1 MTPIIKKLYP
11 QKEEQVEALKRHLN
25 FFNSEQTFGA
35 VIQGIS
41 IAMEEQKT
49 RGEAI
54 NDASITGIKTGLMGP
69 LAGMGDSIIWA
80 AVMPLLI
87 AIFIPFAANGS
98 AMGGILPLIL
108 YPAIT
113 LAISYGMVHKGYTLG
128 RDSII
133 SLLQGGRIKELIY
146 GANVLGL
153 IMMGALSASFVK
165 ITSPLKISALKGSEV
180 VVQQILDSIAPGL
193 LPLAAVFAI
202 YFYLVKKGPRYT
214 TILLSIV
221 ALSVVC
227 SLLDSSGMANEVV
240 MLRGH
245 NVDYGASILSAIR
258 LGGGRVV
265 EVGSSN
271 LAALWQLESAITDAT
286 AALLYV
292 KSHHCV
298 QKGMLN
304 IEDFAHV
311 AQMYNLPL
319 IVDAAAEEDLRAWVV
334 SGADMVVYS
343 GAKAFNAPTSGF
355 ITGKKIWIAACKAQ
369 HHGIARAMKIGKEN
383 MVGLV
388 YALENYH

>member
-1 MTPIIKKLYP
+1 MSDDVMQHELVERARESGALTKADITKAWFIYWLGAEVSSSYERLQSLIFCASMTPIIKKLYP

-80 AVMPLLI
+80 AVM
-87 AIFIPFAANGS
+87 
-98 AMGGILPLIL
+98 PLIL

-227 SLLDSSGMANEVV
+227 SLLGV
-240 MLRGH
+240 L
-245 NVDYGASILSAIR
+245 
-258 LGGGRVV
+258 
-265 EVGSSN
+265 
-271 LAALWQLESAITDAT
+271 
-286 AALLYV
+286 
-292 KSHHCV
+292 
-298 QKGMLN
+298 
-304 IEDFAHV
+304 
-311 AQMYNLPL
+311 
-319 IVDAAAEEDLRAWVV
+319 
-334 SGADMVVYS
+334 
-343 GAKAFNAPTSGF
+343 
-355 ITGKKIWIAACKAQ
+355 
-369 HHGIARAMKIGKEN
+369 
-383 MVGLV
+383 
-388 YALENYH
+388 

>member
-1 MTPIIKKLYP
+1 MSDDVMQHELVERARESGALTKADITKAWFIYWLGAEVSSSYERLQSLIFCASMTPIIKKLYP

-41 IAMEEQKT
+41 I
-49 RGEAI
+49 G
-54 NDASITGIKTGLMGP
+54 
-69 LAGMGDSIIWA
+69 A

-227 SLLDSSGMANEVV
+227 SLLGV
-240 MLRGH
+240 L
-245 NVDYGASILSAIR
+245 
-258 LGGGRVV
+258 
-265 EVGSSN
+265 
-271 LAALWQLESAITDAT
+271 
-286 AALLYV
+286 
-292 KSHHCV
+292 
-298 QKGMLN
+298 
-304 IEDFAHV
+304 
-311 AQMYNLPL
+311 
-319 IVDAAAEEDLRAWVV
+319 
-334 SGADMVVYS
+334 
-343 GAKAFNAPTSGF
+343 
-355 ITGKKIWIAACKAQ
+355 
-369 HHGIARAMKIGKEN
+369 
-383 MVGLV
+383 
-388 YALENYH
+388 

>member
-1 MTPIIKKLYP
+1 MSSDVMQHELVERAREKGTLTKADITKAWFIYWLGAEVSSSYERLQSLIFCASMTPIIKKLYP

-49 RGEAI
+49 RGEPI
-54 NDASITGIKTGLMGP
+54 SDASITGIKTGLMGP
-69 LAGMGDSIIWA
+69 LAGLGDSFFWGTLR
-80 AVMPLLI
+80 LLI
-87 AIFIPFAANGS
+87 AIFIPFAASGS
-98 AMGGILPLIL
+98 AMGGIVPLIL

-133 SLLQGGRIKELIY
+133 GLLQGGRIKELIY

-153 IMMGALSASFVK
+153 IMMGALSASYVK
-165 ITSPLKISALKGSEV
+165 ITTPLKLSALKGSEV

-227 SLLDSSGMANEVV
+227 SLLGV
-240 MLRGH
+240 L
-245 NVDYGASILSAIR
+245 
-258 LGGGRVV
+258 
-265 EVGSSN
+265 
-271 LAALWQLESAITDAT
+271 
-286 AALLYV
+286 
-292 KSHHCV
+292 
-298 QKGMLN
+298 
-304 IEDFAHV
+304 
-311 AQMYNLPL
+311 
-319 IVDAAAEEDLRAWVV
+319 
-334 SGADMVVYS
+334 
-343 GAKAFNAPTSGF
+343 
-355 ITGKKIWIAACKAQ
+355 
-369 HHGIARAMKIGKEN
+369 
-383 MVGLV
+383 
-388 YALENYH
+388 

>member
-1 MTPIIKKLYP
+1 MSGDVMQHELVERARESGALTKADITKAWFIYWLGAEVSSSYERLQSLIFCASMTPIIKKLYP

-49 RGEAI
+49 RGEA
-54 NDASITGIKTGLMGP
+54 IKTGLMGP

-227 SLLDSSGMANEVV
+227 SLLGV
-240 MLRGH
+240 L
-245 NVDYGASILSAIR
+245 
-258 LGGGRVV
+258 
-265 EVGSSN
+265 
-271 LAALWQLESAITDAT
+271 
-286 AALLYV
+286 
-292 KSHHCV
+292 
-298 QKGMLN
+298 
-304 IEDFAHV
+304 
-311 AQMYNLPL
+311 
-319 IVDAAAEEDLRAWVV
+319 
-334 SGADMVVYS
+334 
-343 GAKAFNAPTSGF
+343 
-355 ITGKKIWIAACKAQ
+355 
-369 HHGIARAMKIGKEN
+369 
-383 MVGLV
+383 
-388 YALENYH
+388 

>member
-1 MTPIIKKLYP
+1 MSSDVMQHELVERAREKGTLTKADITKAWFIYWLGAEVSSSYERLQSLIFCASMTPIIKKLYP

-41 IAMEEQKT
+41 
-49 RGEAI
+49 
-54 NDASITGIKTGLMGP
+54 
-69 LAGMGDSIIWA
+69 A

-87 AIFIPFAANGS
+87 AIFIPFAASGS
-98 AMGGILPLIL
+98 AMGGIVPLIL

-133 SLLQGGRIKELIY
+133 GLLQGGRIKELIY

-153 IMMGALSASFVK
+153 IMMGALSASYVK
-165 ITSPLKISALKGSEV
+165 ITTPLKLSALKGSEV

-227 SLLDSSGMANEVV
+227 SLLGV
-240 MLRGH
+240 L
-245 NVDYGASILSAIR
+245 
-258 LGGGRVV
+258 
-265 EVGSSN
+265 
-271 LAALWQLESAITDAT
+271 
-286 AALLYV
+286 
-292 KSHHCV
+292 
-298 QKGMLN
+298 
-304 IEDFAHV
+304 
-311 AQMYNLPL
+311 
-319 IVDAAAEEDLRAWVV
+319 
-334 SGADMVVYS
+334 
-343 GAKAFNAPTSGF
+343 
-355 ITGKKIWIAACKAQ
+355 
-369 HHGIARAMKIGKEN
+369 
-383 MVGLV
+383 
-388 YALENYH
+388 